1 MSKKL
6 LLADDSITIQKV
18 IGITFANEDV
28 DLAIADNGDT
38 ALEMAQ
44 DQTPDLILA
53 DVLMPGKN
61 GYELCEAVKS
71 DPQFKGVPVLLLS
84 GTFEPFDEDKA
95 RASGADDWI
104 AKPFESQALIDK
116 VKELLQRAPES
127 LAVPASAQLSA
138 EQPPVDA
145 EFSAEEEG
153 EIASEEAGVWG
164 EFSFEEEEMAP
175 EKEPAPVYDS
185 GSAGLQEPDDQEQED
200 ILELDEADILEEEPV
215 SSSDESD
222 PFAFQESA
230 EDEAVEDSGLVS
242 GDMASAA
249 APGENDFSEGLAEAE
264 EEESFPLADW
274 DDTESADDVEE
285 EIGTESREDSFAARL
300 SDDQSDEFSD
310 EQDQLQRTPEPLFSV
325 EEEAPKAVSEGSAET
340 GSAVSPPVGEPFAAS
355 AGSQAFPASGATVAS
370 GPPQLEEERVEAIVQ
385 KVADEVVNR
394 LAGSILEKVA
404 WEVVPDL
411 AESLIKD
418 EIRKI
423 KDALK

>member
-222 PFAFQESA
+222 PFAFQ
-230 EDEAVEDSGLVS
+230 
-242 GDMASAA
+242 AS
-249 APGENDFSEGLAEAE
+249 
-264 EEESFPLADW
+264 
-274 DDTESADDVEE
+274 T
-285 EIGTESREDSFAARL
+285 
-300 SDDQSDEFSD
+300 
-310 EQDQLQRTPEPLFSV
+310 
-325 EEEAPKAVSEGSAET
+325 
-340 GSAVSPPVGEPFAAS
+340 
-355 AGSQAFPASGATVAS
+355 
-370 GPPQLEEERVEAIVQ
+370 
-385 KVADEVVNR
+385 
-394 LAGSILEKVA
+394 
-404 WEVVPDL
+404 
-411 AESLIKD
+411 
-418 EIRKI
+418 
-423 KDALK
+423 

>member
-38 ALEMAQ
+38 AIEMAR
-44 DQTPDLILA
+44 DQRPDLILA

-61 GYELCEAVKS
+61 GYELCEAVKRDS
-71 DPQFKGVPVLLLS
+71 QFSGVPVLLLT

-95 RASGADDWI
+95 RACGADDWI

-116 VKELLQRAPES
+116 VHELLERAPDS
-127 LAVPASAQLSA
+127 LARPADS
-138 EQPPVDA
+138 EQPVAGASSPD
-145 EFSAEEEG
+145 ESAAPEQMPSDVS
-153 EIASEEAGVWG
+153 SEEAGVWG
-164 EFSFEEEEMAP
+164 EFSFDEEELAP
-175 EKEPAPVYDS
+175 EAEPPAALYDS
-185 GSAGLQEPDDQEQED
+185 GQEPSTEMGEPGDDE
-200 ILELDEADILEEEPV
+200 ILELDEADILEQDLEQ
-215 SSSDESD
+215 ESD
-222 PFAFQESA
+222 FDLSGKDFQASDQDLDDDGIDDFGLVAGDMEATSREDVDQQDDDLVEAA
-230 EDEAVEDSGLVS
+230 EDEPS
-242 GDMASAA
+242 
-249 APGENDFSEGLAEAE
+249 
-264 EEESFPLADW
+264 PLTDW
-274 DDTESADDVEE
+274 DDDDLQEDADEEKTEASFESLLTDEQTQSAALEAEFKTDEVDEPSFLGSDEGEDEAFASQQAAAAEPARSESAPQPQPAM
-285 EIGTESREDSFAARL
+285 T
-300 SDDQSDEFSD
+300 
-310 EQDQLQRTPEPLFSV
+310 TPQ
-325 EEEAPKAVSEGSAET
+325 AVA
-340 GSAVSPPVGEPFAAS
+340 
-355 AGSQAFPASGATVAS
+355 
-370 GPPQLEEERVEAIVQ
+370 PQLDEERIEAIVQ

>member
-44 DQTPDLILA
+44 DQKPDLILA
-53 DVLMPGKN
+53 DVLMPGKD
-61 GYELCEAVKS
+61 GYELCEAIKKDS
-71 DPQFKGVPVLLLS
+71 QFKGVPVLLLS

-116 VKELLQRAPES
+116 VNKLLQRAPES
-127 LAVPASAQLSA
+127 LAVPASAQPSA
-138 EQPPVDA
+138 EEPPVDA
-145 EFSAEEEG
+145 ELPAEGES

-164 EFSFEEEEMAP
+164 EFSFDEEEMAP

-185 GSAGLQEPDDQEQED
+185 GSVGLQDVDGQDEED
-200 ILELDEADILEEEPV
+200 ILELDDADILEEEAGPT
-215 SSSDESD
+215 SDETD
-222 PFAFQESA
+222 PFPFQEGV
-230 EDEAVEDSGLVS
+230 EDEANEDFGLVS
-242 GDMASAA
+242 GEMDSTA
-249 APGENDFSEGLAEAE
+249 APEEKDFSEGLAEAE

-274 DDTESADDVEE
+274 DNSESADDVEE
-285 EIGTESREDSFAARL
+285 EIGTGSREDSFAALL
-300 SDDQSDEFSD
+300 SDDQSDEFSE
-310 EQDQLQRTPEPLFSV
+310 EQDLQQQTPEPFFTV
-325 EEEAPKAVSEGSAET
+325 EDEEPGAVSEETLET
-340 GSAVSPPVGEPFAAS
+340 GPAVSQPAADSFAFPAV
-355 AGSQAFPASGATVAS
+355 SQDTPASGATVAAA
-370 GPPQLEEERVEAIVQ
+370 PPQLDEERVEAIVQ

>member
-44 DQTPDLILA
+44 DQKPDLILA
-53 DVLMPGKN
+53 DVLMPGKD
-61 GYELCEAVKS
+61 GYELCEAIKKDS
-71 DPQFKGVPVLLLS
+71 QFKGVPVLLLS

-116 VKELLQRAPES
+116 VNELLQRAPES
-127 LAVPASAQLSA
+127 LAVPADA
-138 EQPPVDA
+138 QPPVEESID
-145 EFSAEEEG
+145 EEPPAEEESG
-153 EIASEEAGVWG
+153 IASEEAGVWG
-164 EFSFEEEEMAP
+164 EFSFDEEEMAP

-185 GSAGLQEPDDQEQED
+185 GPVDLQDADGQDEED
-200 ILELDEADILEEEPV
+200 ILELDDADILEEEPV
-215 SSSDESD
+215 PSSDETD
-222 PFAFQESA
+222 PFAFQERA
-230 EDEAVEDSGLVS
+230 EDEAGEDLGLVS
-242 GDMASAA
+242 GEMGSTL
-249 APGENDFSEGLAEAE
+249 APEEKDFSEGMAEAE
-264 EEESFPLADW
+264 EEESFPLTDW
-274 DDTESADDVEE
+274 DDSGSTDDAEE
-285 EIGTESREDSFAARL
+285 DIGTESQEDSFAALL
-300 SDDQSDEFSD
+300 SDDLSDEFSE
-310 EQDQLQRTPEPLFSV
+310 EQDLPQQTPEPLFSV
-325 EEEAPKAVSEGSAET
+325 EDEEPEAVSEESVERGPAVSQFPDEPFVAP
-340 GSAVSPPVGEPFAAS
+340 AVSPDT
-355 AGSQAFPASGATVAS
+355 PASGATVAAA
-370 GPPQLEEERVEAIVQ
+370 PPQLDEERVEAIVQ

>member
-38 ALEMAQ
+38 AFEMAQ
-44 DQTPDLILA
+44 DQRPDLILA

-61 GYELCEAVKS
+61 GYELCEAVKKDS
-71 DPQFKGVPVLLLS
+71 QFKGVPVLLLS

-116 VKELLQRAPES
+116 VHELLQRAPES
-127 LAVPASAQLSA
+127 LAFPASARPSAEEPSVGADLSA
-138 EQPPVDA
+138 EG
-145 EFSAEEEG
+145 EG

-164 EFSFEEEEMAP
+164 EFSFDEEEMAP

-185 GSAGLQEPDDQEQED
+185 GSVGLQEPADQEEED
-200 ILELDEADILEEEPV
+200 ILELDDADILEDEPV
-215 SSSDESD
+215 SASDETD
-222 PFAFQESA
+222 PFAFQENA
-230 EDEAVEDSGLVS
+230 EDEAVEDFGLVS
-242 GDMASAA
+242 GEMDSSAA
-249 APGENDFSEGLAEAE
+249 PEQKDFSEGLAEAE
-264 EEESFPLADW
+264 EEESFPLTDW
-274 DDTESADDVEE
+274 DDSESTDDVEE
-285 EIGTESREDSFAARL
+285 EIGRGSREDSFAALL
-300 SDDQSDEFSD
+300 SDDQSDEFSE
-310 EQDQLQRTPEPLFSV
+310 EQDVQPQQAPEPLFSV
-325 EEEAPKAVSEGSAET
+325 EDEEPEAVSGDSVET
-340 GSAVSPPVGEPFAAS
+340 DPGVSQPAGEPFVAPSQDSLTGGTTAA
-355 AGSQAFPASGATVAS
+355 AVA
-370 GPPQLEEERVEAIVQ
+370 PQLDEERVEAIVQ